1 MCALL
6 QHLKSASSKEVV
18 KVYPVQ
24 SLLRVSSVCPV
35 SAELFIGRGERK
47 SIIAR

>member
-6 QHLKSASSKEVV
+6 QHLKSVSSKEVL
-18 KVYPVQ
+18 KIYPVQ
-24 SLLRVSSVCPV
+24 LLLYISSVCPV

-47 SIIAR
+47 SFIAR